1 MDKKPG
7 EQLSAAEQLWERQ
20 LAAQRQA
27 SHPAPES
34 APTPADPVPDSV
46 PEAPTT
52 PSPAVSPEPSP
63 APVPAPASRLG
74 RNTITIDEKV
84 VTRRRKK
91 RERQAPRRSG
101 PAAENIHAFQR
112 PDEPAKRTVKLPA
125 TVSIQNLAEQLAM
138 KAGALRA
145 RLREI
150 GWDGAAN
157 ETLDRETAW
166 LMVEELGHKA
176 VELHERDPETE
187 ILPPPETGGDLQS
200 RPPVVTVM
208 GHVDHGKTSLLDALR
223 KTRVAAREAGGIT
236 QHIGAHQVASD
247 SGAKITFIDTPGHEL
262 FTEMRARGAKV
273 TDLVV
278 LVVAAD
284 DGVKPQTLE
293 AVSHAKAA
301 EVPMIVAANKMDK
314 ADADL
319 ERVKRELSENG
330 VVPEEWGGDAMI
342 VPVSAETGSG
352 LKELLDAVALQ
363 SEVLELKSPA
373 DAPAVGAVIEGR
385 MDKGRGPV
393 ASVIVRSGTLRRGDA
408 VLCGAES
415 GKIRAMWGDDGK
427 AVSEAGP
434 SFPVEIQGLS
444 GLPEVGSELR
454 ALADGRKAR
463 EVAELRGERDRAGRL
478 SDNLK
483 PPEDLAEA
491 LAALAAKEAKTELRI
506 VLKADVS
513 GSREA
518 LSQALEKISGDAGE
532 VKILHSGV
540 GGVSESDAHLADSGE
555 ATIVAFNVRPD
566 ARARKLMERRKIRM
580 LSGNVIYD
588 IVESA
593 RDALA
598 GMMDPV
604 EEDRVLGTAEVL
616 RVFPIAKAGNVAGC
630 RVSEGI
636 VRQGGTARLLRDGK
650 VVWRGEI
657 ASLRRFKENA
667 PEVRAGDEC
676 GILLRRFNDAKA
688 GDTVEVYETAL
699 STPKI

>member
-1 MDKKPG
+1 MSTLPDIARKYGKSTDEVRRALPRVGYDARNLGPVATIPADIERKLEAHWLAESESVPGGGVPVHPGKPRSDAKRMIGATEIVTRKRRKVNRPLPPRSHSHPSHPPRPTTVARPTPGASPVATPTPTPTPQSFPAKAGTHPPPPTVQPASPTPGTTPPVATPPPTPTPPVAPSVATSPPTPTPSTPSVPPAPAPPAVPFVDKKPG

-34 APTPADPVPDSV
+34 APTPADPAPDSV
-46 PEAPTT
+46 PEASTT
-52 PSPAVSPEPSP
+52 SPPAVSAEPSP

-393 ASVIVRSGTLRRGDA
+393 ASVIVRSGTCAAATRCCA
-408 VLCGAES
+408 APKAEKSAPCGATT
-415 GKIRAMWGDDGK
+415 
-427 AVSEAGP
+427 
-434 SFPVEIQGLS
+434 
-444 GLPEVGSELR
+444 
-454 ALADGRKAR
+454 AR
-463 EVAELRGERDRAGRL
+463 RFR
-478 SDNLK
+478 
-483 PPEDLAEA
+483 
-491 LAALAAKEAKTELRI
+491 
-506 VLKADVS
+506 
-513 GSREA
+513 
-518 LSQALEKISGDAGE
+518 
-532 VKILHSGV
+532 
-540 GGVSESDAHLADSGE
+540 
-555 ATIVAFNVRPD
+555 RPD
-566 ARARKLMERRKIRM
+566 RRSRWRSRGCPDSPKSAPNSAPWPTAARRAK
-580 LSGNVIYD
+580 SPSCAA
-588 IVESA
+588 SA
-593 RDALA
+593 TGPGAC
-598 GMMDPV
+598 P
-604 EEDRVLGTAEVL
+604 T
-616 RVFPIAKAGNVAGC
+616 
-630 RVSEGI
+630 
-636 VRQGGTARLLRDGK
+636 T
-650 VVWRGEI
+650 
-657 ASLRRFKENA
+657 
-667 PEVRAGDEC
+667 
-676 GILLRRFNDAKA
+676 
-688 GDTVEVYETAL
+688 
-699 STPKI
+699 